1 LDANDVSLEHLDALF
16 ARFNNSHVHLYFVTW
31 KKSRN
36 VIALVLVVNDVCG
49 LHGGSLGD

>member
-1 LDANDVSLEHLDALF
+1 LEHLDALF
-16 ARFNNSHVHLYFVTW
+16 ARFNNAHVNLYFIAR

-36 VIALVLVVNDVCG
+36 VIALVLIVNDVCG